1 MVWLW
6 ILAVMAALLALLC
19 LTRVGLLAELGETAS
34 ADVTVGFL
42 RFRVAPSK
50 PGKKKPKDKK
60 PDKKAEKPPEKR
72 KKPRKKLPKPT
83 KEDLKSAY
91 HMLWGPSKRALRRF
105 GRGIRIWPLELS
117 VVLGGRDDPAA
128 AAEQYG
134 GLCAAVWTVMPQM
147 EEWLDIRRPAIHM
160 DVDFDAAALRA
171 RGRVGASMRIGTLLA
186 IGLGLAVPGLRW
198 LLRFMKAHQSDSKKN
213 GPKESKPRADAPAQE
228 PDAAA

>member
-1 MVWLW
+1 MGPSAAPK
-6 ILAVMAALLALLC
+6 IAVTDLRGVRMWLALAHSP
-19 LTRVGLLAELGETAS
+19 TRRGASSRSSRGFWSSRGRSPYPGLYRKGKEQ
-34 ADVTVGFL
+34 
-42 RFRVAPSK
+42 
-50 PGKKKPKDKK
+50 PGKCPW
-60 PDKKAEKPPEKR
+60 
-72 KKPRKKLPKPT
+72 
-83 KEDLKSAY
+83 S
-91 HMLWGPSKRALRRF
+91 SSS
-105 GRGIRIWPLELS
+105 IWS
-117 VVLGGRDDPAA
+117 HICSTAA